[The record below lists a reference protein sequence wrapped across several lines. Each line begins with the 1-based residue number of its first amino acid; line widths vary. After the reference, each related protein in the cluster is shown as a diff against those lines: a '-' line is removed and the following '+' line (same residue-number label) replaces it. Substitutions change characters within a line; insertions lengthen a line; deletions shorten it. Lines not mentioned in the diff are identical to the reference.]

1 MDALDLHAGQAAVTR
16 ETPRAATGPRH
27 SLLWLLFVSNAAVLT
42 VATGLLAA
50 LPVTVSWPV
59 TERQVGVLAI
69 GLVVT
74 LMVNLLATRRLLHP
88 LERLRAAMRSVDPLS
103 PGRRIDVS
111 AGSVEVAELS
121 HAYNDMLDRLEFERR
136 ESARR
141 AQAAQEAERRAI
153 SLELHDEV
161 GQNLTALLL
170 QLDLAARLTESQR
183 QEAIEAAQTTARST
197 LEVVRSIAHG
207 LRPEALDDL
216 GLVRALSHLCERMSQ
231 GGGPPVACVIDADLP
246 RLSADAELVVYRVA
260 QECLTNAARHAGAG
274 QVTVTLA
281 RAAGGVHLRVSDDG
295 VGAPPGARGEGSGI
309 RGMRERALL
318 IGAAITITHPAQGT
332 EVVLDIPDSEILP

>member
-1 MDALDLHAGQAAVTR
+1 
-16 ETPRAATGPRH
+16 
-27 SLLWLLFVSNAAVLT
+27 
-42 VATGLLAA
+42 
-50 LPVTVSWPV
+50 
-59 TERQVGVLAI
+59 
-69 GLVVT
+69 
-74 LMVNLLATRRLLHP
+74 
-88 LERLRAAMRSVDPLS
+88 
-103 PGRRIDVS
+103 
-111 AGSVEVAELS
+111 
-121 HAYNDMLDRLEFERR
+121 
-136 ESARR
+136 
-141 AQAAQEAERRAI
+141 
-153 SLELHDEV
+153 
-161 GQNLTALLL
+161 
-170 QLDLAARLTESQR
+170 
-183 QEAIEAAQTTARST
+183 
-197 LEVVRSIAHG
+197 
-207 LRPEALDDL
+207 
-216 GLVRALSHLCERMSQ
+216 MSQ